1 MNYFNTNI
9 MEDLEKLMDK
19 AIKDL
24 EKLRSSLDVCD
35 ED

>member
-1 MNYFNTNI
+1 
-9 MEDLEKLMDK
+9 MEDLEKLMEK

-24 EKLRSSLDVCD
+24 EKLRSSLVCD

>member
-1 MNYFNTNI
+1 LTKQIND
-9 MEDLEKLMDK
+9 MEDLEKLMEK

-35 ED
+35 KD

>member
-1 MNYFNTNI
+1 
-9 MEDLEKLMDK
+9 MEDLESLMQK

-24 EKLRSSLDVCD
+24 EKLRSSLNVCD